1 MVRDL
6 TTTPI
11 FQFLKLIKVLVISR
25 DPRLVPLTM
34 MIQPLIL

>member
-6 TTTPI
+6 TSTPI
-11 FQFLKLIKVLVISR
+11 FQFLKLIKVLILR
-25 DPRLVPLTM
+25 DPRLIPLTM

>member
-11 FQFLKLIKVLVISR
+11 FQFLKVIKVLISR

>member
-11 FQFLKLIKVLVISR
+11 FQFLKLIKVLILR
-25 DPRLVPLTM
+25 DPRLIPLIM

>member
-6 TTTPI
+6 ITTPI
-11 FQFLKLIKVLVISR
+11 FQFLKLIKVLILR
-25 DPRLVPLTM
+25 DPRLIPLTV

>member
-11 FQFLKLIKVLVISR
+11 FQLLKLIKVLILR
-25 DPRLVPLTM
+25 DPRLVRS
-34 MIQPLIL
+34 Q

>member
-6 TTTPI
+6 TSTPI
-11 FQFLKLIKVLVISR
+11 FQFLKLIKVLILG

-34 MIQPLIL
+34 MMQPLIL

>member
-11 FQFLKLIKVLVISR
+11 FQFLKLIKVLISR